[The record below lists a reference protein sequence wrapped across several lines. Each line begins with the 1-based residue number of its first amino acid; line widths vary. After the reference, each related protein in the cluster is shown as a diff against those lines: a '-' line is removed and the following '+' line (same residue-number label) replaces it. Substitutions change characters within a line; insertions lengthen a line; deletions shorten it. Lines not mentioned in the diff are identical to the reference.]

1 MGKQVREWP
10 MQATIGKLGIAFAT
24 VLVLSA
30 CGGGEPETQS
40 EVESHGHAH
49 D

>member
-1 MGKQVREWP
+1 MKTTTTLTRSLLLVSL
-10 MQATIGKLGIAFAT
+10 LG
-24 VLVLSA
+24 LLSA
-30 CGGGEPETQS
+30 CGDTEPETQS